1 MLGADRISAPTTAV
15 TTGRDLPQRSGW
27 ARRDQLINAALA
39 ALFSRDL
46 VAAGTEKYIK
56 KTLFFLPPAQH
67 IQTFTANLNI

>member
-1 MLGADRISAPTTAV
+1 MLGADRVSAPTAAV

-56 KTLFFLPPAQH
+56 NLVFFAPRTTH
-67 IQTFTANLNI
+67 SNIHG